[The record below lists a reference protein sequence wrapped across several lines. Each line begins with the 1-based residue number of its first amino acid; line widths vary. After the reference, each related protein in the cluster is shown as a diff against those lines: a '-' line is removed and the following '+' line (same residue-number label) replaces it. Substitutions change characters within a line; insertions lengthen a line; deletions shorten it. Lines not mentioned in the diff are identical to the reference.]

1 MLAVVGVGEAGPAQD
16 QRVGA
21 GDRGDDLV
29 VGPPGPSWRLTQ
41 GVIFPYE
48 NRTTH
53 SCRIRTVPLTPSTV
67 RTMSARSSAVGM
79 TSVTLTTPVSV
90 SCVVSRTKVSPT

>member
-1 MLAVVGVGEAGPAQD
+1 MSGPATA
-16 QRVGA
+16 VMT
-21 GDRGDDLV
+21 LSS
-29 VGPPGPSWRLTQ
+29 GPPGPWWRLTQ

-53 SCRIRTVPLTPSTV
+53 SCRIRTVPVTPSTV

-79 TSVTLTTPVSV
+79 TSVTRTTPESV
-90 SCVVSRTKVSPT
+90 SCVVSRTNVSPT